1 MDGISSTLAV
11 GYRSFPVLGRAVTA
25 DEAREV
31 TGMVRRLAAVV
42 LLGSALD
49 KNYQQVRKAAVEWKG
64 KKAED

>member
-1 MDGISSTLAV
+1 
-11 GYRSFPVLGRAVTA
+11 
-25 DEAREV
+25 
-31 TGMVRRLAAVV
+31 MVRRLAAVV